1 MVESGLSFEAIDE
14 SADNERV
21 GVILCQMHMKGAK
34 NQIEEELEGMEMDEK
49 TEKISNL
56 LNEIYPS
63 VLSEIYN
70 HRQKS
75 AYFEGVYLSVRS
87 DYGGRGIAGKLIAAM
102 EMKAR
107 DLDVETIYICCSS
120 EFSRKACEKQDF
132 VLFHSYPYTN
142 HVRNGEVVFNVKP
155 PHYALKSYIKILK

>member
-1 MVESGLSFEAIDE
+1 MVEGGLSFEAIDE

-63 VLSEIYN
+63 VLSEI
-70 HRQKS
+70 
-75 AYFEGVYLSVRS
+75 
-87 DYGGRGIAGKLIAAM
+87 
-102 EMKAR
+102 
-107 DLDVETIYICCSS
+107 
-120 EFSRKACEKQDF
+120 
-132 VLFHSYPYTN
+132 
-142 HVRNGEVVFNVKP
+142 
-155 PHYALKSYIKILK
+155 